1 MDRIYCTLAGVLEDL
16 HLDGVRSE
24 AAMLGHMEAASQY
37 IDRHIGLFVP
47 LTEARLFQGDGS
59 GDLLVPPLLAV
70 TAVTSDGSAVTS
82 GVEFTL
88 SPNGRHWPNGPYS
101 MLARLD
107 GGTWSTALAGVAV
120 TGRWGMWEQLVEL
133 DLPVVAIPS
142 TGTTL
147 NVADGSK
154 LSPGMV
160 LRLDDE
166 QLVVEA
172 SGTATD
178 TGTDLNGAMTAEDV
192 QEITVDDGTAVH
204 VGEIIKIGFEQMR
217 VMDISGNDLLVAR
230 AWNGTA
236 RAAHADNASVYA
248 VRSFQVRRGCN
259 GTSAASHSGD
269 QIYRYVVPGDVELL
283 CKQMTSLMYKKAE
296 TGYVGRSGNE
306 ELGGGYWISE
316 FPKAAIEAVK
326 SNYFWGGR

>member
-37 IDRHIGLFVP
+37 IDRHIGVFIPIAETRTFEGEGECELM
-47 LTEARLFQGDGS
+47 
-59 GDLLVPPLLAV
+59 VPPLLAV
-70 TAVTSDGSAVTS
+70 TAATNDGVTVTA
-82 GVEFTL
+82 GTDFLLE
-88 SPNGRHWPNGPYS
+88 PYGRHWPNGPYS
-101 MLARLD
+101 ELEMLS
-107 GGTWSTALAGVAV
+107 GVWSSLPTGVQI
-120 TGRWGMWEQLVEL
+120 TGRWGMWEQVVAV

-142 TGTTL
+142 SGTTL

-172 SGTATD
+172 AGTATD
-178 TGTDLNGAMTAEDV
+178 TGTDLNGAMTVDDT
-192 QEITVDDGTAVH
+192 EITLDDGTAVH
-204 VGEIIKIGFEQMR
+204 VGEVLKIGFEQMR
-217 VMDISGNDLLVAR
+217 CLDVSGNDVLVAR
-230 AWNGTA
+230 GWNGTT

-248 VRSFQVRRGCN
+248 VRSFLVRRGCN

-326 SNYFWGGR
+326 GNYFWGGR